1 MKKVKD
7 EGLREVFLNAVS
19 YSRDADEVKS
29 MRETVLKFGML
40 SEKAE

>member
-7 EGLREVFLNAVS
+7 EGLRKVFLNAVK

-29 MRETVLKFGML
+29 MRETVLKFSML